1 MRRLGVIALNMQGTI
16 SSQGKF
22 SLGALGP
29 RRVGYRMSPSR
40 ILRLYYAATLIV
52 GLALI
57 VPVSHWVKLNE
68 LGTRGAFGL
77 ILCWN
82 VLCLMVFP
90 LVIDWAERHYLK
102 ARFVA
107 IQDIAKD
114 NPQLAEVISL
124 QCERLS
130 ISSLKFAVV
139 DNASDDLV
147 SYGLWRSNPRLIVSS
162 DMLKPENQAKAIP
175 SVEAEL
181 ARFIKRDDNTVIFLI
196 FAGFQAMS
204 LVMLVWLF

>member
-1 MRRLGVIALNMQGTI
+1 MGTI
-16 SSQGKF
+16 SSQGKL
-22 SLGALGP
+22 SRGAFWPGQV
-29 RRVGYRMSPSR
+29 RYRMSSPSR
-40 ILRLYYAATLIV
+40 ILRMYYISTFLL
-52 GLALI
+52 GLVAI
-57 VPVSHWVKLNE
+57 VPMSEWVKLNE

-82 VLCLMVFP
+82 VLCLMLLP

-107 IQDIAKD
+107 IQDIAD
-114 NPQLAEVISL
+114 HNPQLAEVIKT

-139 DNASDDLV
+139 ENASEDLV

-162 DMLKPENQAKAIP
+162 DMLKPENHEKAIP

-196 FAGFQAMS
+196 MAGFQAMS
-204 LVMLVWLF
+204 LVFLVWLT

>member
-1 MRRLGVIALNMQGTI
+1 
-16 SSQGKF
+16 
-22 SLGALGP
+22 
-29 RRVGYRMSPSR
+29 MSPSR
-40 ILRLYYAATLIV
+40 ILKMYFIATLVV
-52 GLALI
+52 GLAAM
-57 VPVSHWVKLNE
+57 VPVSQWVKLNE

-82 VLCLMVFP
+82 VLCLMILP
-90 LVIDWAERHYLK
+90 LVIDWAERFYLK

-114 NPQLAEVISL
+114 NPQLAEVISM

-130 ISSLKFAVV
+130 ITSLKFAVV
-139 DNASDDLV
+139 DNSSEDLI
-147 SYGLWRSNPRLIVSS
+147 SYGLWRSNPRLIISG

-181 ARFIKRDDNTVIFLI
+181 ARFIKRDDNTVIFAM
-196 FAGFQAMS
+196 FAAIQAIS
-204 LVMLVWLF
+204 LVMLVWLT

>member
-1 MRRLGVIALNMQGTI
+1 MNWVGTI

-22 SLGALGP
+22 SLGALWP
-29 RRVGYRMSPSR
+29 RRLEYRMSPSR
-40 ILRLYYAATLIV
+40 ILKMYFIATLVV
-52 GLALI
+52 GLAAMI
-57 VPVSHWVKLNE
+57 PVSQWVKLNE

-82 VLCLMVFP
+82 VLCLMILP
-90 LVIDWAERHYLK
+90 LVIDWAERFYLK

-114 NPQLAEVISL
+114 NPQLAEVISM

-130 ISSLKFAVV
+130 ITSLKFAVV
-139 DNASDDLV
+139 DNSSEDLI
-147 SYGLWRSNPRLIVSS
+147 SYGLWRSNPRLIISG

-181 ARFIKRDDNTVIFLI
+181 ARFIKRDDNTVIFLM
-196 FAGFQAMS
+196 FAAVQAIS
-204 LVMLVWLF
+204 LVMLVWLT